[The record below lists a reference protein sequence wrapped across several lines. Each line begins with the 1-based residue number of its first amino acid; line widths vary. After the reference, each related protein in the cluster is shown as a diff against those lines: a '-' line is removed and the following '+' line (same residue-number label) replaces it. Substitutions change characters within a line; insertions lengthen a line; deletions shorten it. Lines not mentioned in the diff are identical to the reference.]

1 MRLHHCRDARS
12 LRVVWTLEEIGLL
25 DGSFAHENNGYE
37 LITLPFPPR
46 ALHRPFMK
54 QNMLGTV
61 PLFEHSPDTGA
72 AAAAGAPRL
81 LGEATAMTESCA
93 IPLWLLSQYR
103 GGVSAVASLGVDP
116 HEPDYHEFL
125 NWLFH
130 ADATLTFPQTVV
142 LRYTLQEP
150 GRADHAAV
158 DYARWYL
165 ARLRK
170 LDAALADGREYL
182 VADRF
187 TVADICVTYA
197 LFIGT
202 TLQLEDAPIATRYK
216 PQTGA
221 YLEPMMARPGWL
233 AAQAAQER
241 GEEAFERIAQAP
253 SGEDGGGG
261 GQQRSKL

>member
-1 MRLHHCRDARS
+1 MKLFHCRDARS

-25 DGSFAHENNGYE
+25 DDRFAHANNGYQ

-54 QNMLGTV
+54 MNMLGTV
-61 PLFEHSPDTGA
+61 PLFEHSSDTGTTVL
-72 AAAAGAPRL
+72 PL
-81 LGEATAMTESCA
+81 QGEATAMTESCA
-93 IPLWLLSQYR
+93 IPLWLLCQYR
-103 GGVSAVASLGVDP
+103 GGVSTVASLSVEP
-116 HEPDYHEFL
+116 HEPDYANFL
-125 NWLFH
+125 NWMFH

-170 LDAALADGREYL
+170 LDAALADGRQFL
-182 VADRF
+182 VAGRF
-187 TVADICVTYA
+187 TLADICITYA

-202 TLQLEDAPIATRYK
+202 SLQLDDAPIAARYK
-216 PQTGA
+216 PQTRA
-221 YLEPMMARPGWL
+221 YLDRMMARPGWA
-233 AAQAAQER
+233 AAQRAQAR
-241 GEEAFERIAQAP
+241 GEEVFERMAEDP
-253 SGEDGGGG
+253 SADDGDAGEPLC
-261 GQQRSKL
+261 RL